1 MVFNDK
7 QEVLLQLRSDTHDWG
22 LPGGAMEIGENLEQ
36 TAKRELLEE
45 TGLHANQLTF
55 IKLLSGDHLYDK
67 YPNGD
72 QVYHVISLFKT
83 NDVSGELQM
92 NDGESE
98 ALCYFSMENLPT
110 PLHKITQ
117 IMLKAYQKGD

>member
-7 QEVLLQLRSDTHDWG
+7 QELLLQLRSDTNDWG
-22 LPGGAMEIGENLEQ
+22 LPGGAMEIGENLEE

-45 TGLHANQLTF
+45 TGLHANNLSF
-55 IKLLSGDHLYDK
+55 VKFLSGDHLYDK

-83 NDVSGELQM
+83 TDVSGELQM

-98 ALCYFSMENLPT
+98 ALRYFSLENLPT
-110 PLHKITQ
+110 SLHKITQ
-117 IMLKAYQKGD
+117 IMLEAYQKGD